1 MISAKIV
8 DYKSETSDICVIE
21 IERNDGQCFT
31 SYSGGAHIDVRTP
44 AGLIRQYSLC
54 GEDHS
59 GRFMTIAVKKDPNSR
74 GGSRSVHEDL
84 RLGSVI
90 EVSEPRSHFKIAAA
104 ESHHILIAAGIGI
117 TPLLSMAYECLRLK
131 KTFELHYFSRSLEST
146 AFRERLM
153 QEDFSNRVS
162 FYHEADR
169 EKIDKLIERAVSSD
183 PAAHIYTCGPGAF
196 MDKVISI
203 ASNTRSSDHVHKEA
217 FGAQTSATALTNNPF
232 TLRLAQSELTVE
244 VGASESIV
252 DALAKC
258 GIEIPTSCG
267 EGVCGTCLIPVSC
280 GQIDHRDNLL
290 TDEEKAQGDMM
301 CACVSRA
308 KESEITLDL

>member
-1 MISAKIV
+1 
-8 DYKSETSDICVIE
+8 
-21 IERNDGQCFT
+21 
-31 SYSGGAHIDVRTP
+31 
-44 AGLIRQYSLC
+44 
-54 GEDHS
+54 
-59 GRFMTIAVKKDPNSR
+59 MTIAVKKDPNSR

-90 EVSEPRSHFKIAAA
+90 EVSEPRSHFKISAA

-117 TPLLSMAYECLRLK
+117 TPLLSMTYECLRLG

-153 QEDFSNRVS
+153 QEDFANRVS

-169 EKIDKLIERAVSSD
+169 EKIEKLIETAVSSD
-183 PAAHIYTCGPGAF
+183 QAAHVYTCGPGEF

-203 ASNTRSSDHVHKEA
+203 ASKTRPSNHIHKEA
-217 FGAQTSATALTNNPF
+217 FGVQSPAVECSNEPF
-232 TLRLAQSELTVE
+232 TLRLAQSEITLE
-244 VGASESIV
+244 VGAAESIV

-258 GIEIPTSCG
+258 GIVIPTSCG
-267 EGVCGTCLIPVSC
+267 EGVCRTCLIPVSC
-280 GQIDHRDNLL
+280 GKIDHRDNLL
-290 TDEEKAQGDMM
+290 TDDEKAQGDMM

-308 KESEITLDL
+308 KEGILT

>member
-21 IERNDGQCFT
+21 IERNDGQCFMP
-31 SYSGGAHIDVRTP
+31 YRGGAHIDVRTP

-59 GRFMTIAVKKDPNSR
+59 GRSMKIAVKKDPNSR

-90 EVSEPRSHFKIAAA
+90 EVSEPRSHFKIASDG
-104 ESHHILIAAGIGI
+104 SHHILIAAGIGI
-117 TPLLSMAYECLRLK
+117 TPLLSMAYECLRTD
-131 KTFELHYFSRSLEST
+131 KTFELHYFSRTVEGT

-153 QEDFSNRVS
+153 QEDFAERVN
-162 FYHEADR
+162 FYHEGDKD
-169 EKIDKLIERAVSSD
+169 KIGELIERAVSTD
-183 PAAHIYTCGPGAF
+183 NAAHVYTCGPSEF
-196 MDKVISI
+196 MEKVISI
-203 ASNTRSSDHVHKEA
+203 ASMTRPSNHIHKEA
-217 FGAQTSATALTNNPF
+217 FGAQTPATADANHPF
-232 TLRLAQSELTVE
+232 TLRLVQSDLTVE
-244 VGASESIV
+244 VGPSESIV
-252 DALAKC
+252 EALAKC

-290 TDEEKAQGDMM
+290 TDEEKAQGDTM

-308 KESEITLDL
+308 KEREITLDL